1 MITEYKVFIRRKQGR
16 MQSFLFS
23 EKDVRK
29 FKKFNQID
37 SNRVFPISTK
47 HSNTPKDYFLKLTA

>member
-1 MITEYKVFIRRKQGR
+1 